1 MAKVH
6 PIFIY
11 GDIVHDASQ
20 AEAGREWINLKRVV
34 AQINE
39 AKEIGA
45 SDLSVRIHSDGGD
58 VFEGFGIHDALI
70 NSGLNIHTIVDGNCF
85 SIATVIFLAGSKR
98 SISKN
103 SELMI
108 HNPYGEARGTAD
120 EVMARAHQIQD
131 AENKILDFYVL
142 KTGSDRDS
150 LKAMMQVQTSM
161 RADQS
166 IEMKFA
172 TDILEPVMA
181 KAKAILHLK
190 EINSKQ
196 MTTIAQDIKN
206 GFNEI
211 KNLFKSI
218 GQPIKNAMVKTEGG
232 DELEIDMAGE
242 KVAVGDMVTK
252 NGENFTGTATL
263 KDGTVITCEDGKV
276 TAVTEAQAS
285 DDTKETV
292 EDLKAQLTAK
302 DAEIATLTASITD
315 IKTELGTI
323 TNHLKTIKTT
333 YTPPS
338 SSGTFNKGA
347 NATDPKEETIEEKRA
362 KVEARKKEIQA
373 SKK

>member
-1 MAKVH
+1 MAKVFSL
-6 PIFIY
+6 FIH
-11 GDIVHDASQ
+11 GDVIAWQDSSAEDWGGVNLRGVTRQIQDAKDSGADTLDVH
-20 AEAGREWINLKRVV
+20 
-34 AQINE
+34 
-39 AKEIGA
+39 
-45 SDLSVRIHSDGGD
+45 IHSNGGD
-58 VFEGFGIHDALI
+58 VNEGFAIHDALI
-70 NSGLNIHTIVDGNCF
+70 NSGLSINTIVDGNCF

-98 SISKN
+98 SVSKN
-103 SELMI
+103 AQLMI
-108 HNPYGEARGTAD
+108 HNPWGFTGGTAD
-120 EVMARAHQIQD
+120 DIEKYADTVRD

-150 LKAMMQVQTSM
+150 LKAMMDEETYIK
-161 RADQS
+161 ADS
-166 IEMKFA
+166 AVELKFA

-196 MTTIAQDIKN
+196 MSTIAEDIKN

-242 KVAVGDMVTK
+242 KVAVGDAVTK

-263 KDGTVITCEDGKV
+263 EDGTVITCEDGKV

-285 DDTKETV
+285 DDNTETV

-323 TNHLKTIKTT
+323 TNHLKTIKTS

-338 SSGTFNKGA
+338 SNGTFNKGVKSDE
-347 NATDPKEETIEEKRA
+347 TKEETLEEKRT
-362 KVEARKKEIQA
+362 KIEARKKELQN
-373 SKK
+373 KK